1 MDVLDAIYIIYEIIN
16 EYLKMDSHININEDL
31 WLENMIISFVKK
43 NIDYDLFSTIIF
55 LNKDLDLL
63 IYGIVNDD
71 IKKFDVKVNKPRF
84 KMRIRNL
91 SRMILSKLKKLDLKL
106 KSK

>member
-1 MDVLDAIYIIYEIIN
+1 MDVLDAIYIIYEIVN
-16 EYLKMDSHININEDL
+16 EYLKEDKIYINEDL

-63 IYGIVNDD
+63 IYGNINEDVD
-71 IKKFDVKVNKPRF
+71 KFSIKVNKPRF

-91 SRMILSKLKKLDLKL
+91 SRMIILRLKKLDIKL
-106 KSK
+106 KS

>member
-16 EYLKMDSHININEDL
+16 EYLKKDKIFINEDL

-63 IYGIVNDD
+63 IYGNINNDID
-71 IKKFDVKVNKPRF
+71 KFSIKVNKPRF

-91 SRMILSKLKKLDLKL
+91 SRMIILRLKKLNIEL
-106 KSK
+106 KSS